1 MRIDEFR
8 TLARNVQNAARP
20 VGTHGPCV
28 RSEKGSCVRSE
39 NGPCVRFGK
48 APKQP
53 CHPPVETPLRCVS
66 QTPLRCVS
74 QTPLRCV
81 SPTDGTITNTYHAR
95 RTGTHA
101 SRKEHRR
108 AAELQLMQRAGLI
121 TGLREQVRYELIPAQ
136 YATCG
141 DDFKGHTARV
151 LLERPCAY
159 VADFVYRD
167 SHGRLVV
174 EDTKGVRTR
183 EYIIKRKLMLSVHGI
198 RIKEI

>member
-8 TLARNVQNAARP
+8 ALARNVQNAARP
-20 VGTHGPCV
+20 VGTHG
-28 RSEKGSCVRSE
+28 SCVRSKR
-39 NGPCVRFGK
+39 N

-74 QTPLRCV
+74 
-81 SPTDGTITNTYHAR
+81 PTDGKNTNKYHAR

-136 YATCG
+136 YTTSG
-141 DDFKGHTARV
+141 DDFKGHTTRV

-183 EYIIKRKLMLSVHGI
+183 EYIIKRKLMLRVHGI